1 MIMYRHAAL
10 RLPCERC
17 AVEQP
22 TRAMILSPSGAGY
35 LCWPCQLRAQIA
47 EHQPPRH
54 GFSWVEVLISVLA
67 VCGVLFGVLRAVAR
81 VAALVYLR

>member
-1 MIMYRHAAL
+1 MYRHAGL

-47 EHQPPRH
+47 EHQSRPQRTP
-54 GFSWVEVLISVLA
+54 GQVTWPEILVFAVVLG
-67 VCGVLFGVLRAVAR
+67 GVLWSVLRAWANI
-81 VAALVYLR
+81 VYLH

>member
-1 MIMYRHAAL
+1 MYRHAAL

-22 TRAMILSPSGAGY
+22 TRAMILSSSGAGY

-47 EHQPPRH
+47 EHQPPRR
-54 GFSWVEVLISVLA
+54 GLSWVEILILVLA
-67 VCGVLFGVLRAVAR
+67 VGGVLLGVLRVLAR